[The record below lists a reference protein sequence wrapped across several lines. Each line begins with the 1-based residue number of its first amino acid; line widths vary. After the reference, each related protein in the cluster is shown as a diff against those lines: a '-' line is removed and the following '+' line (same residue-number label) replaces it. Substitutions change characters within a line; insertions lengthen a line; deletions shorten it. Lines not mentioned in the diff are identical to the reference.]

1 MRIAAILG
9 LLLFGGLAAIFLK
22 WTVDGYKAQ
31 NVGEMQTHPPF
42 GALLCFIFLFTATLF
57 CFIYAIGMWDS
68 FIAWLQQGTP
78 QPVVVKQF

>member
-1 MRIAAILG
+1 MKVAAILG
-9 LLLFGGLAAIFLK
+9 MLI
-22 WTVDGYKAQ
+22 
-31 NVGEMQTHPPF
+31 F
-42 GALLCFIFLFTATLF
+42 GALTILFLKLGMNTYQEETVGETPWSPSWVGFGVTLCFAILTLF